1 MESSTIPAA
10 PVSAPM
16 KEQSFWEDLIDI
28 FISPAGVF
36 RRRQNKSVWPPLL
49 FISIAI
55 GVIVF
60 ATFNTVQPVFEA
72 EFNRATAAQ
81 IAHNP
86 TAPRATAEQ
95 LAKIRDISVSVIRYG
110 IAPTTLLTMLLVGAV
125 AWLVGKVVGSK
136 QTFQAAL
143 VVAAW
148 SYMPRVLDA
157 VLGGVQGLMM
167 DESKLTG
174 RAVLSLGP
182 ARFFNPD
189 ATNPLL
195 LQLLLRFD
203 LITLWVTVLLAV
215 GLYVTGKVTKERAV
229 IFGILIWLIG
239 GLPAIRQGYMAM

>member
-10 PVSAPM
+10 PVSAPV
-16 KEQSFWEDLIDI
+16 KDQSFWEDLIDI

-49 FISIAI
+49 FVSIAI

-60 ATFNTVQPVFEA
+60 ATFNTVQPIFEA

-81 IAHNP
+81 LAHNP
-86 TAPRATAEQ
+86 GGPRATAEQ

-110 IAPTTLLTMLLVGAV
+110 IAPTTLLTMLLLGAV
-125 AWLVGKVVGSK
+125 AWLVGKLVGSK

-174 RAVLSLGP
+174 RAALSLGP

-195 LQLLLRFD
+195 MQLLLRFD
-203 LITLWVTVLLAV
+203 LVTLWVTVLLAV

-239 GLPAIRQGYMAM
+239 GLYQFRQGYMAM